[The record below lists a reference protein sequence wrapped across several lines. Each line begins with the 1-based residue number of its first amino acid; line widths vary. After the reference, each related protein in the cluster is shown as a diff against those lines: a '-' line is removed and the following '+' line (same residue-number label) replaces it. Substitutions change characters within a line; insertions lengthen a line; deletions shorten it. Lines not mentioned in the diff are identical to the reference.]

1 MYEIPHSSEIRTF
14 YCLST
19 KYILCL
25 SSVGR
30 LNKNRRDGWATSVR
44 PSSPPRPTYLVRW
57 PRCLTRAELL
67 QQPAYLTQGCIM
79 SVPLPRKNLKI
90 WFFFQFLA
98 WISSFSLVVAFTD
111 LILVT
116 FFFRIQKV
124 PRQLVVSQDG
134 YLYIYN
140 LDPNEGGECMLLRQ
154 HRYMWVCP
162 HHSMYYVMY

>member
-1 MYEIPHSSEIRTF
+1 MYAIPHSSEIRTF

-90 WFFFQFLA
+90 WFFFS
-98 WISSFSLVVAFTD
+98 ISCLNIKFFISVGFNWFDPGNL
-111 LILVT
+111 
-116 FFFRIQKV
+116 FFRIQKV

-154 HRYMWVCP
+154 HR
-162 HHSMYYVMY
+162 

>member
-1 MYEIPHSSEIRTF
+1 MYAIPHSFEIRTF

-19 KYILCL
+19 KYIFCL

-90 WFFFQFLA
+90 WFFFS
-98 WISSFSLVVAFTD
+98 ISCLNIKFFFSVAFYWFD
-111 LILVT
+111 PVNL
-116 FFFRIQKV
+116 FFKDTESSKTTGCF
-124 PRQLVVSQDG
+124 PRWLSVHLQS
-134 YLYIYN
+134 
-140 LDPNEGGECMLLRQ
+140 RSKW
-154 HRYMWVCP
+154 RRR
-162 HHSMYYVMY
+162 MYAVETT